1 VTALLPWH
9 EPLAR
14 RIEGLIE
21 AGRLPHGILIT
32 GIDGWGDGILAAWLA
47 LRILGEDTSQNP
59 RELAHPN
66 LRWIVPDGAEIKVSA
81 VRELGEFAFST
92 SQGGG
97 AKVAV
102 LESAHL
108 LNRNAANALL
118 KTLEEPPADTFLV
131 LATSHPGRLPATIRS
146 RCQRFVIHPDAR
158 AARGW
163 LTGRWSEAELAS
175 RVPESGGAP
184 LLVDA
189 ALTEGTRGLRECL
202 EETLSAAQPLDNVTE
217 LLERDAGQ
225 VTGGWYRTLRDVI
238 AGREQIG
245 QLQHLD
251 SKALFGFADELLWVR
266 HQLVNTNSAN
276 ARLLFERLIAKWHS
290 LGTESARRP
299 GNS

>member
-1 VTALLPWH
+1 MTALLPWH
-9 EPLAR
+9 VTLAD
-14 RIEGLIE
+14 RIEGLMS

-32 GIDGWGDGILAAWLA
+32 GTEGWGDSILAAWLA
-47 LRILGEDTSQNP
+47 LRILAEDTDQNP

-102 LESAHL
+102 LENAHL

-118 KTLEEPPADTFLV
+118 KTLEEPPANTFLV
-131 LATSHPGRLPATIRS
+131 LATSHPGRLLATIRS
-146 RCQRFVIHPDAR
+146 RCQRFVIQPDAQ

-163 LTGRWSEAELAS
+163 LQGRWSEAELAS
-175 RVPESGGAP
+175 RLPETGGAP

-189 ALTEGTRGLRECL
+189 ALTEGSTALRECL
-202 EETLSAAQPLDNVTE
+202 EVALSSPRPLDSVAE

-225 VTGGWYRTLRDVI
+225 VTSGWYRTLRDLI
-238 AGREQIG
+238 AGREEIG
-245 QLQHLD
+245 ALRQTD
-251 SKALFGFADELLWVR
+251 SRALFEFADELLWVR

-276 ARLLFERLIAKWHS
+276 ARLLFERLVAKWCS
-290 LGTESARRP
+290 LGMESARRP
-299 GNS
+299 GNT